1 MKHVNTKLI
10 LASNSPR
17 RREILTR
24 FGYEFDIVKSYYKE
38 DYFETFS
45 YENIKK
51 NSLGKALEAAQRIS
65 YNAVIIGAD
74 TMVILDS
81 VCLLN
86 KPRNFNE
93 AVFMLKRLSG
103 KTHAVVTSISLVQSN
118 SLKNTTQY
126 TKTLVTFRELSQEE
140 IVNYIN
146 TKNPLDKAGSYGI
159 QDFLDENTYKNPPDK
174 SFISEIKGDYY
185 NVVGFSPYV
194 FKSMLAHFQKAL
206 L

>member
-1 MKHVNTKLI
+1 MIYADKKLI

-86 KPRNFNE
+86 KPRNFDE
-93 AVFMLKRLSG
+93 AIFMLKRLSG

-159 QDFLDENTYKNPPDK
+159 QDFLSESDFKNPPAC
-174 SFISEIKGDYY
+174 SFIKKIDGDYF
-185 NVVGFSPYV
+185 NVVGFSPYT
-194 FKSMLAHFQKAL
+194 FEKMLKAF
-206 L
+206 

>member
-1 MKHVNTKLI
+1 MKNFAKKII

-17 RREILTR
+17 RKEILLR
-24 FGYEFDIVKSYYKE
+24 YGYEFEIVKSFYKE
-38 DYFETFS
+38 EKFETFS

-51 NSLGKALEAAQRIS
+51 NSLGKALDVAQRIQS
-65 YNAVIIGAD
+65 DAVVIGAD

-126 TKTLVTFRELSQEE
+126 TKTFVTFRELSQEE

>member
-1 MKHVNTKLI
+1 MIYADKKLI

-17 RREILTR
+17 RHEILTR

-93 AVFMLKRLSG
+93 AIFMLKRLSG

-159 QDFLDENTYKNPPDK
+159 QDFLSESDFKNPPAC
-174 SFISEIKGDYY
+174 SFIKKIDGDYF
-185 NVVGFSPYV
+185 NVVGFSPYT
-194 FKSMLAHFQKAL
+194 FEKMLKAF
-206 L
+206 

>member
-1 MKHVNTKLI
+1 MIYADKKLI

-17 RREILTR
+17 RREILKR

-86 KPRNFNE
+86 KPRNFDE
-93 AVFMLKRLSG
+93 AIFMLKRLSG

-159 QDFLDENTYKNPPDK
+159 QDFLSESDFKNPPAC
-174 SFISEIKGDYY
+174 SFIKKIDGDYF
-185 NVVGFSPYV
+185 NVVGFSP
-194 FKSMLAHFQKAL
+194 FTFEKMLKAF
-206 L
+206 